1 MYQSEANIF
10 CATLH
15 SPNKEGEMRV
25 INALWIYF
33 LSKAVEFFD
42 TFFMVIRK
50 KFNQITFLHCYHH
63 STMVSEIYFYL
74 KNLMNFLLVIN
85 LVELHDVVA
94 VWSILFWY
102 VYIVNFKCR
111 LRLYTYFYF

>member
-63 STMVSEIYFYL
+63 STMVSEIYFIL
-74 KNLMNFLLVIN
+74 KI
-85 LVELHDVVA
+85 
-94 VWSILFWY
+94 
-102 VYIVNFKCR
+102 
-111 LRLYTYFYF
+111 